1 MLAVARPSCF
11 RWCWIISLVDDGSEA
26 GGGKVETLG
35 EAYDR
40 GSDSL
45 ENKIDNH
52 IVSRADSAPML
63 RGGASGG
70 GGGSQKRRA
79 AAPRSGSQPA
89 TPPKRTKAAVR
100 HHPRLPEWDR
110 MAEWDRMGAS
120 PVRRRRMTLVGEVTC
135 VLGARGPM
143 STGTLASNRPRR
155 T

>member
-35 EAYDR
+35 ESYDR

-70 GGGSQKRRA
+70 GGRISEAQSRC
-79 AAPRSGSQPA
+79 PS
-89 TPPKRTKAAVR
+89 
-100 HHPRLPEWDR
+100 
-110 MAEWDRMGAS
+110 
-120 PVRRRRMTLVGEVTC
+120 
-135 VLGARGPM
+135 
-143 STGTLASNRPRR
+143 
-155 T
+155 

>member
-35 EAYDR
+35 ESYDR

-89 TPPKRTKAAVR
+89 TPPKRTKAVVR
-100 HHPRLPEWDR
+100 HHPRLQESGRDGIAWGQ
-110 MAEWDRMGAS
+110 ALCEEK
-120 PVRRRRMTLVGEVTC
+120 T
-135 VLGARGPM
+135 
-143 STGTLASNRPRR
+143 
-155 T
+155 